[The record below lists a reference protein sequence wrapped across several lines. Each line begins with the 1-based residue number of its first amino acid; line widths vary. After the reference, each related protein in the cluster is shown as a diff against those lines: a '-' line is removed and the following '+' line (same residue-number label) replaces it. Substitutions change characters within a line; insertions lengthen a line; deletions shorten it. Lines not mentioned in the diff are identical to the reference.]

1 MWKENF
7 LFGVGWMKYN
17 CDWCGK
23 DLDSDIDGVITMHE
37 KAPLHESCN
46 DELYNMCSYLCLRK
60 WLGMI
65 EWVMD

>member
-1 MWKENF
+1 
-7 LFGVGWMKYN
+7 MKYN

-65 EWVMD
+65 E